1 MTFSKN
7 VIIFSVQGIFSTPKR
22 NIKIWIY
29 NIPLTSD
36 TVRSTYSQKCTES
49 LEILHYSWGIVINSV
64 ELSFC
69 GHSPQ
74 PWETMEKVLELR
86 RNGKTPPESR
96 MSHIE
101 LHESDL
107 SLLSQKLRSNQAGF
121 VFFWKTELVCSP
133 LSQFYLH
140 DPDPPRNS
148 GNGL

>member
-7 VIIFSVQGIFSTPKR
+7 VIIFSVQGIFSTPNL
-22 NIKIWIY
+22 NIKIWMY
-29 NIPLTSD
+29 NIPLASD
-36 TVRSTYSQKCTES
+36 KVRSPYSQKRTES

-69 GHSPQ
+69 GQSPQ

-86 RNGKTPPESR
+86 RNGKTPEESR

-107 SLLSQKLRSNQAGF
+107 SLLS
-121 VFFWKTELVCSP
+121 
-133 LSQFYLH
+133 
-140 DPDPPRNS
+140 
-148 GNGL
+148 